1 MSNDNLRKAINA
13 SPFAARLAKSTATLG
28 DASDRFNRQ
37 LKANKNAR
45 LDAFRGGRDRVVHIP
60 KDTHRRTQRST
71 AVDRSDFLK

>member
-13 SPFAARLAKSTATLG
+13 SPFAASLAKSKATLG

-45 LDAFRGGRDRVVHIP
+45 LDAFRGGRDRVVHIA